1 MKTAICT
8 FLFSCLFFATGCTN
22 KKLDYS
28 ERTIQD
34 SLHLFLNLANQ
45 DSLPSLTR
53 LNYNKKALGIIMNQ
67 ENDSMHRIYLFRVAN
82 RYYNLN
88 NLEEYGKITKIL
100 IKESENENDTLALAK
115 AYDYLGDY
123 YKNPE
128 KIDSAFIFFWKAERL
143 YRRLDNQFK
152 TGYIYGKIANA
163 YSYIGDDANTELYSF
178 ESLKALNGS
187 DDQNSIFESYVGLGR
202 VSTNRQE
209 YQKALEYYNK
219 ALKIAN
225 KNEIPSV
232 FHPKITLF
240 NNIGVVYQNLNNHKK
255 AKEFFEK
262 GLQEER
268 LFLDKPIV
276 YAILLGNLAISESN
290 LKNYSNTP
298 DLYYASLKIKDSLRD
313 YEGIIN
319 GKINL
324 SYYFLEVK
332 NDSMAQKYA
341 DEAFLL
347 AKKMKRGRDMLF
359 SLKQLAK
366 IVPQTASFYKQEYIK
381 LNDSLYFEEKKI
393 QDKFA
398 RIRYETDEIIFEK
411 DRAVLQK
418 RTVFWITV
426 SVLLLGLVFYVF
438 RLRRSKQRELNLL
451 LSAQKAKEEIYR
463 LISERQQKFDEG
475 REKEKRRIAR
485 ELHDGVLG
493 RLSGI
498 RTSLLA
504 LENKTDLETV
514 RYCIGQVA
522 EIQEVEQE
530 VRNIAHGLEL
540 HPFSPKRSYQEL
552 LESVVKDFANKASLK
567 IDLEI
572 DETIDWDSF
581 DSGKKLGI
589 YHVLQDCLNFI
600 SRRET
605 EVAIRFYK
613 NPLFLVMEVD
623 SSRFDAKDFEK
634 DQVLKDINQRVKE
647 MDADL
652 RTSSAIGKEIVIKII
667 VPSGTGTNQN
677 FRL

>member
-1 MKTAICT
+1 
-8 FLFSCLFFATGCTN
+8 
-22 KKLDYS
+22 
-28 ERTIQD
+28 
-34 SLHLFLNLANQ
+34 
-45 DSLPSLTR
+45 
-53 LNYNKKALGIIMNQ
+53 
-67 ENDSMHRIYLFRVAN
+67 
-82 RYYNLN
+82 
-88 NLEEYGKITKIL
+88 
-100 IKESENENDTLALAK
+100 
-115 AYDYLGDY
+115 
-123 YKNPE
+123 
-128 KIDSAFIFFWKAERL
+128 
-143 YRRLDNQFK
+143 
-152 TGYIYGKIANA
+152 
-163 YSYIGDDANTELYSF
+163 
-178 ESLKALNGS
+178 
-187 DDQNSIFESYVGLGR
+187 
-202 VSTNRQE
+202 
-209 YQKALEYYNK
+209 
-219 ALKIAN
+219 
-225 KNEIPSV
+225 
-232 FHPKITLF
+232 
-240 NNIGVVYQNLNNHKK
+240 
-255 AKEFFEK
+255 
-262 GLQEER
+262 
-268 LFLDKPIV
+268 
-276 YAILLGNLAISESN
+276 
-290 LKNYSNTP
+290 
-298 DLYYASLKIKDSLRD
+298 
-313 YEGIIN
+313 
-319 GKINL
+319 
-324 SYYFLEVK
+324 
-332 NDSMAQKYA
+332 
-341 DEAFLL
+341 
-347 AKKMKRGRDMLF
+347 MLF